1 MRDLS
6 DRVWPEPNSGCHL
19 WSGGVTDRGY
29 GRVLIQ
35 GKRRKAHRVIWEEKY
50 GSVPSGMVLDHLCR
64 NRLCVNPEHLESV
77 TSRVNS
83 MRGSSPSIVTHKTGV
98 CQRGHVGKL
107 RGPSGQQRCMECRN
121 AAQQAYYHRNRV
133 RLIQEAIKRK
143 ARLKGMT
150 A

>member
-50 GSVPSGMVLDHLCR
+50 GSVPSG
-64 NRLCVNPEHLESV
+64 
-77 TSRVNS
+77 
-83 MRGSSPSIVTHKTGV
+83 
-98 CQRGHVGKL
+98 
-107 RGPSGQQRCMECRN
+107 